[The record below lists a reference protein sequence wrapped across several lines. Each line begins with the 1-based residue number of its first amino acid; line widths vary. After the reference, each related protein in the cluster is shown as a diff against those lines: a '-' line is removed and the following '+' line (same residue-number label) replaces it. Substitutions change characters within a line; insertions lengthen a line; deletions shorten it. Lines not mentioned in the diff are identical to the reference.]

1 MSEQNQGTKLE
12 RIKIIWWYLV
22 YRNLQTHEMGS
33 HHWRSYSSAN
43 LGHGP
48 PCRKDLQAIRG

>member
-48 PCRKDLQAIRG
+48 PLPQRFAGD

>member
-33 HHWRSYSSAN
+33 HHSKKCIVS
-43 LGHGP
+43 L
-48 PCRKDLQAIRG
+48 KILQR